1 MAGAIAWALM
11 TLLALYLFVFPLAVL
26 IILLVQWLFIRS

>member
-11 TLLALYLFVFPLAVL
+11 ILLALYFFVFPLVVL

>member
-11 TLLALYLFVFPLAVL
+11 ILLALYFFVFPLAVL
-26 IILLVQWLFIRS
+26 IILLIQWLFLRP

>member
-11 TLLALYLFVFPLAVL
+11 ILLALYFFVLPLVVL
-26 IILLVQWLFIRS
+26 IILLIQWLFFRS